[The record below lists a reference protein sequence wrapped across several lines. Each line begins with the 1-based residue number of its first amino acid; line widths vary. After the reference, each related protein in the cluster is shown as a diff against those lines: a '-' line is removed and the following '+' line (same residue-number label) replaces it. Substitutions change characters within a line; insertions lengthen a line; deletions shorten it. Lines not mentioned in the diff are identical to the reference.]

1 MTHTPDHLDVLLN
14 DSAPAETTSSPGLRH
29 ELAVMAAE
37 ARTASRLRRRPLRI
51 AATAGLAALLV
62 SGAGTAVA
70 ASVFD
75 WAPWAQDPDLAYP
88 FILPSGRACEARVA
102 VYDIESIDSNGA
114 VTRSDPA
121 NDSDFA
127 RHLRDLDLVDQGD
140 VEASITEVR
149 QRDTSVSYVAVL
161 PSGQLEDVHATAS
174 GPTEDDIYAA
184 AVSNT
189 VRYVINAEAA
199 TFDEG
204 HDYTADESI
213 LCEKVAP

>member
-14 DSAPAETTSSPGLRH
+14 DSAPAETNSSQALRH
-29 ELAVMAAE
+29 DLAVMAAE
-37 ARTASRLRRRPLRI
+37 AETASRLRRRPLRV

-114 VTRSDPA
+114 ITRSDPA

-127 RHLRDLDLVDQGD
+127 RHLRNLDLVDQGD
-140 VEASITEVR
+140 VQASITEVR

-161 PSGQLEDVHATAS
+161 PEGDLEDVPATVS

-184 AVSNT
+184 AVSNA
-189 VRYVINAEAA
+189 VRDVINTEAA

-213 LCEKVAP
+213 LCEKVAS

>member
-1 MTHTPDHLDVLLN
+1 MTLTPDHLDVLLT
-14 DSAPAETTSSPGLRH
+14 DSAPAETISSPALRRD
-29 ELAVMAAE
+29 LAVMAVE
-37 ARTASRLRRRPLRI
+37 ARAASRVRRRPLRV

-75 WAPWAQDPDLAYP
+75 WAPWAQDPDLAYL

-114 VTRSDPA
+114 VNRSEPA

-127 RHLRDLDLVDQGD
+127 RHIRDLDLVEQAD

-149 QRDTSVSYVAVL
+149 QRDTTVSYVAVL
-161 PSGQLEDVHATAS
+161 PSGQLEDVHATPS
-174 GPTEDDIYAA
+174 GPTEDDVYAA
-184 AVSNT
+184 AVSNA
-189 VRYVINAEAA
+189 VRDVINAEAA
-199 TFDEG
+199 SFDGG
-204 HDYTADESI
+204 HDYTGEESI
-213 LCEKVAP
+213 LCETVAP

>member
-1 MTHTPDHLDVLLN
+1 MTRTPDHLDVLLT
-14 DSAPAETTSSPGLRH
+14 DSAPAKTSSSPTLRH
-29 ELAVMAAE
+29 DLAVMAAE
-37 ARTASRLRRRPLRI
+37 AKTASRLRRRPLR
-51 AATAGLAALLV
+51 
-62 SGAGTAVA
+62 VA
-70 ASVFD
+70 ASPGRRALLGRRARTPGD

-114 VTRSDPA
+114 ITRSDPA

-127 RHLRDLDLVDQGD
+127 RHLRDLDLVDQAD
-140 VEASITEVR
+140 VQASITEVR

-161 PSGQLEDVHATAS
+161 PDGQLEDVHATTS

-184 AVSNT
+184 AVSNA
-189 VRYVINAEAA
+189 VRDVINAEAA
-199 TFDEG
+199 TFDGG

>member
-1 MTHTPDHLDVLLN
+1 MTLTPDHLDVLLT
-14 DSAPAETTSSPGLRH
+14 DSAPAETISSPALRRD
-29 ELAVMAAE
+29 LAVMAVE
-37 ARTASRLRRRPLRI
+37 ARAASRVRRRPLRV

-75 WAPWAQDPDLAYP
+75 WAPWAQDPDLAYL

-114 VTRSDPA
+114 VNRSEPA

-127 RHLRDLDLVDQGD
+127 RHIRDLDLVEQAD

-149 QRDTSVSYVAVL
+149 QRDTTVSYVAVL
-161 PSGQLEDVHATAS
+161 PSGQLEDVHATPS
-174 GPTEDDIYAA
+174 GPTEDDVYAA
-184 AVSNT
+184 AVSNA
-189 VRYVINAEAA
+189 VRDVINAEAA
-199 TFDEG
+199 SFDGG
-204 HDYTADESI
+204 HDYTGEESI
-213 LCEKVAP
+213 LCETVTP

>member
-1 MTHTPDHLDVLLN
+1 L
-14 DSAPAETTSSPGLRH
+14 
-29 ELAVMAAE
+29 
-37 ARTASRLRRRPLRI
+37 
-51 AATAGLAALLV
+51 
-62 SGAGTAVA
+62 
-70 ASVFD
+70 D

-114 VTRSDPA
+114 ITRSDPA

-127 RHLRDLDLVDQGD
+127 RHLRNLDLVDQGD
-140 VEASITEVR
+140 VQASITEVR

-161 PSGQLEDVHATAS
+161 PEGDLEDVPATVS

-184 AVSNT
+184 AVSNA
-189 VRYVINAEAA
+189 VRDVINTEAA

-213 LCEKVAP
+213 LCEKVAS